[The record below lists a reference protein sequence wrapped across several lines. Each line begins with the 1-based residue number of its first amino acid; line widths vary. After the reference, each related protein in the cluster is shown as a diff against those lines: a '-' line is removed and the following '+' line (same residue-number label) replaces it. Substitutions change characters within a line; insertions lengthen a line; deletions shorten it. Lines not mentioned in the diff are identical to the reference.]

1 MQFLTVLG
9 FFLISLPIASQVP
22 TGIEL
27 LDKAIAYHDPN
38 SNWEKFD
45 GTFTVTM
52 ESPKRA
58 TRTSKIS
65 LDLPQSFFKMTV
77 LMDENQWSTTLNN
90 EDCEL
95 QFNNS
100 DVIPPEIK
108 EKYRLNC
115 DTARMYRNYYTY
127 LYGLPMKLKDKGTLI
142 DQTVTEKT
150 IEKNTYW
157 VLKVTY
163 DPDVGSDTWYFYFD
177 QNTFAM
183 KRYQFFHDETKN
195 DGEYI
200 VLEDELELSGMR
212 IPKNRSWYYNTD
224 ETYLGT
230 DILTN

>member
-1 MQFLTVLG
+1 
-9 FFLISLPIASQVP
+9 
-22 TGIEL
+22 
-27 LDKAIAYHDPN
+27 
-38 SNWEKFD
+38 
-45 GTFTVTM
+45 
-52 ESPKRA
+52 
-58 TRTSKIS
+58 
-65 LDLPQSFFKMTV
+65 
-77 LMDENQWSTTLNN
+77 
-90 EDCEL
+90 
-95 QFNNS
+95 
-100 DVIPPEIK
+100 
-108 EKYRLNC
+108 
-115 DTARMYRNYYTY
+115 
-127 LYGLPMKLKDKGTLI
+127 MKLKDKGTLI

-150 IEKNTYW
+150 IEKTTYW

-224 ETYLGT
+224 KTYLGT